1 MKVIRIIITI
11 IYIFI
16 FIPFGFLYFGFSNGA
31 FYEYVWEPTKSEA
44 KTLVEDAL
52 PVSFPCEIDIKQI
65 RYYLPTYQL
74 NILKYHKF
82 VLTICSDE
90 NKQSIME
97 ELEKHLAENDG
108 TFFIGNI
115 DQSNQEIAF
124 TLYNDA
130 KDLKLANLVRKYG
143 RRIHESTVMYLTI
156 LSLPVIFLWMPY
168 YKIFQVMRR
177 KLCVYQK
184 L

>member
-1 MKVIRIIITI
+1 
-11 IYIFI
+11 
-16 FIPFGFLYFGFSNGA
+16 
-31 FYEYVWEPTKSEA
+31 
-44 KTLVEDAL
+44 
-52 PVSFPCEIDIKQI
+52 
-65 RYYLPTYQL
+65 
-74 NILKYHKF
+74 
-82 VLTICSDE
+82 
-90 NKQSIME
+90 ME

-156 LSLPVIFLWMPY
+156 LSFPVIFLWMPY

>member
-16 FIPFGFLYFGFSNGA
+16 FIPFGFLYFGFRDGA
-31 FYEYVWEPTKSEA
+31 FYEYVWEPTEPEA
-44 KTLVEDAL
+44 KTFVEDAL
-52 PVSFPCEIDIKQI
+52 PVSFPCEIDIEQI

-82 VLTICSDE
+82 VLTIRSDE

-97 ELEKHLAENDG
+97 ELENHLTESDD

-115 DQSNQEIAF
+115 DQSNQEITF

-130 KDLKLANLVRKYG
+130 KDLKLSDLVRKYG
-143 RRIHESTVMYLTI
+143 HRIHESTVMYLAI
-156 LSLPVIFLWMPY
+156 LSLPVILLWMPY
-168 YKIFQVMRR
+168 NKIFRVMRR
-177 KLCVYQK
+177 KLCIHQQT
-184 L
+184 